1 MKKNKMT
8 AREKALTALWACLF
22 SACVTVGRHITFA
35 GNVKLKITENF
46 MTPLTVR
53 DIPVFALVAALS
65 AGLLTL
71 AQRYVKGSAAK
82 ALDTDIKRML
92 KTGACFA
99 GALLF
104 AWLPY
109 MLAVAPGN
117 IYGDS
122 LESIHQ
128 MLLHGHPT
136 YNHHP
141 MFYTLLVGVFLKIGT
156 FFFQSANIGVLIYSL
171 FQTCVM
177 LFCIVCV
184 LLLLVYRGVPK
195 VLVGAAAAYY
205 MFMPYF
211 PNYAMTMW
219 KDPMFSC
226 MLLLL
231 TLLLYMLYVRRT
243 AGKWWFIC
251 YFVVGVGT
259 MMMRNN
265 GIYVFAASSALAAF
279 IMRKH
284 AKRLLVSAAA
294 ALVVFVSLSSLAT
307 AVWNI
312 HGDFVENLG
321 IPLQQLGYTINNG
334 GEFSEEDR
342 EYLYTLMPEQVW
354 NYAYRPCLVDTIKWN
369 PQFNTEFLLETK
381 GQFFKVW
388 LHGLVNNFGDYVD
401 SYLLATHG
409 FFAPFMQNLYGYMDV
424 QMNDNP
430 YGIGFMD
437 LFEKLTGYSLM
448 PILVNYPIIMGSGT
462 LLWLCLAGMALLCM
476 RRWDGAVVYLPAML
490 NWATVMVATPVAY
503 SLRYVYI
510 FAIGLPLFMALPL
523 IEANRARKNGESLDR
538 NA

>member
-1 MKKNKMT
+1 MKKIRMT

-22 SACVTVGRHITFA
+22 SACATVGRHIVFA
-35 GNVKLKITENF
+35 GDVKLKITENYI
-46 MTPLTVR
+46 TPLTLW
-53 DIPVFALVAALS
+53 DIPVFAAIAALS
-65 AGLLTL
+65 AVLLAL
-71 AQRYVKGSAAK
+71 AQRYIRESGGR
-82 ALDTDIKRML
+82 ALHADARRIIR
-92 KTGACFA
+92 TGARFA
-99 GALLF
+99 GALLA

-109 MLAVAPGN
+109 MLTVAPGN

-156 FFFQSANIGVLIYSL
+156 FFFQSANIGVLLYSL

-195 VLVGAAAAYY
+195 LLVGAALAYY

-231 TLLLYMLYVRRT
+231 TLLLYMLYERQT
-243 AGKWWFIC
+243 AGRWWFIC

-265 GIYVFAASSALAAF
+265 GIYVFAAASLAAAF
-279 IMRKH
+279 IMRRH
-284 AKRLLVSAAA
+284 MKRLLVSSAA
-294 ALVVFVSLSSLAT
+294 ALLVFVSLSSLAT

-321 IPLQQLGYTINNG
+321 IPLQQLGYTLNNG

-381 GQFFKVW
+381 GQFFRVW
-388 LHGLVNNFGDYVD
+388 LNGLTDNFGDYVD
-401 SYLLATHG
+401 AYLLATHG
-409 FFAPFMQNLYGYMDV
+409 FIAPFMQNLYGYMDV

-437 LFEKLTGYSLM
+437 LFEKLFGFSLM
-448 PILVNYPIIMGSGT
+448 PILADYPIIMGSGT
-462 LLWLCLAGMALLCM
+462 LLWLCLAGCALLCM
-476 RRWDGAVVYLPAML
+476 RRWDGAVMYMPAML
-490 NWATVMVATPVAY
+490 NWATVMIATPVAY

-510 FAIGLPLFMALPL
+510 FALGLPLFMALPL
-523 IEANRARKNGESLDR
+523 MEANRARKNGESLDR
-538 NA
+538 EG